1 MIKLQYAI
9 LGSIIPMLVVFYY
22 SNNIIDDL
30 YNQNLNERFD
40 LQLEN
45 YLPQKANMQQSSMT
59 PLPNTPMPM
68 RMPGSFKPPVDKIMM
83 SGLTQ
88 MEEVYLSP
96 EEKIIRKRSRGIG

>member
-1 MIKLQYAI
+1 
-9 LGSIIPMLVVFYY
+9 
-22 SNNIIDDL
+22 
-30 YNQNLNERFD
+30 
-40 LQLEN
+40 
-45 YLPQKANMQQSSMT
+45 MQQSSMT